1 MLELLSRFEAARAR
15 IEASRFGDLLAR
27 LSAALAPLR
36 RAVGVLRGPLASVRR
51 SYGGLVKGWHT
62 GIVYHDGR
70 VTLDRDHIT
79 LHGYYLPFGR
89 KRIPYDRIRHVYE
102 WPLTGSRA
110 YRVHG
115 VGRPRVWY
123 ARDARRG
130 ERTVG
135 LLLDVG
141 AWLRPVI
148 TPDDPGKVAG
158 LLRKRIDE
166 PASGRRA

>member
-15 IEASRFGDLLAR
+15 VEASRFGDLLAR
-27 LSAALAPLR
+27 LSALLAPLR
-36 RAVGVLRGPLASVRR
+36 QAVGLLRGPLAALRR
-51 SYGGLVKGWHT
+51 SYGGMAKGWHR

-89 KRIPYDRIRHVYE
+89 KRIPYGEIRQVHE
-102 WPLTGSRA
+102 WPLTGQRA

-123 ARDARRG
+123 PRDARRG

-135 LLLDVG
+135 LLLDIG
-141 AWLRPVI
+141 NWLRPVV
-148 TPDDPGKVAG
+148 TPDQPAKVAA
-158 LLRKRIDE
+158 LLRDRID
-166 PASGRRA
+166 